1 MSETVDQIE
10 QIIESRTVMETNNG
24 ETTEQILATLIDRQL
39 LEQLFKFLLFV
50 VVKDDAAWISL
61 IHLSLS
67 CVSDMDLAPVT
78 IRRAMAEFLLAVI
91 GACWVPIHLRRYAC
105 RLLTNVDQVQ
115 TEKVLDLLK
124 YVGNRRLQ
132 EDLRRHG
139 QSDASMTNATCSRG
153 FARGPSS
160 IGSFQGECQGLTTS
174 TLAPIDC

>member
-50 VVKDDAAWISL
+50 VVVKDDAAWVSL
-61 IHLSLS
+61 IHLGLS

-91 GACWVPIHLRRYAC
+91 GACWVPIHFRRYAC
-105 RLLTNVDQVQ
+105 RLLTNVVDQVQ

-124 YVGNRRLQ
+124 YVGNRRIQ
-132 EDLRRHG
+132 EDLRRFVVIANP
-139 QSDASMTNATCSRG
+139 DASILNIPLSQRN
-153 FARGPSS
+153 SL
-160 IGSFQGECQGLTTS
+160 GEFDAL
-174 TLAPIDC
+174 L

>member
-50 VVKDDAAWISL
+50 VVKDDAAWVS
-61 IHLSLS
+61 LSLS

-78 IRRAMAEFLLAVI
+78 IRRAIAEFLLAVI
-91 GACWVPIHLRRYAC
+91 GACWGPIHLRRYAC

-132 EDLRRHG
+132 EDLRRFVVTANP
-139 QSDASMTNATCSRG
+139 DASMTNATCSRG
-153 FARGPSS
+153 FAR
-160 IGSFQGECQGLTTS
+160 
-174 TLAPIDC
+174 

>member
-1 MSETVDQIE
+1 
-10 QIIESRTVMETNNG
+10 
-24 ETTEQILATLIDRQL
+24 
-39 LEQLFKFLLFV
+39 
-50 VVKDDAAWISL
+50 
-61 IHLSLS
+61 
-67 CVSDMDLAPVT
+67 MDLAPVT
-78 IRRAMAEFLLAVI
+78 IRRAIAEFLLAVI
-91 GACWVPIHLRRYAC
+91 GACWDPIHLRRYAC

-132 EDLRRHG
+132 EDLRRFVVTANP
-139 QSDASMTNATCSRG
+139 DASMTNATCSRG